1 MISSSVIMF
10 KSPVAN
16 VLVEPRPG
24 SLDPAFL
31 KTLNRPSS
39 VLVRVHRL
47 GELAAVGDDDLLGG
61 LARGGADRLD
71 GLDDVHALGDGVEDD
86 EACRRATPSARC
98 RGKLGSVGV
107 GTRVGHGE
115 DAGAGVLELEVLVGE
130 LGAVDGLAAGAAVV
144 VGEVAALAT

>member
-1 MISSSVIMF
+1 M
-10 KSPVAN
+10 AN
-16 VLVEPRPG
+16 VLVEPRPGG

-31 KTLNRPSS
+31 KTLNRSSS

-71 GLDDVHALGDGVEDD
+71 GLDDVHALGDGAE
-86 EACRRATPSARC
+86 E
-98 RGKLGSVGV
+98 KLGSVGV

-130 LGAVDGLAAGAAVV
+130 FGAVDGLAAGAVV
-144 VGEVAALAT
+144 VGDPRWPWR